1 MISDKQELNTA
12 SLPVLSDD
20 GFEDSSDSDRL
31 LQGTRAICI
40 DGKWTKPDGTEI
52 PSDKQFLV
60 LSTAEGLQHWQ
71 DGALVEEIIKKP
83 VEPLPDVAKL
93 NAKIPEDTW
102 EDGING
108 PRPPWVHQFA
118 AYLLDLSDGS
128 ILTHM
133 NQTKGTIVAVRELK
147 SRVKWERAL
156 LGRKVMPIVSLGKR
170 LVSKTYQ
177 KWGPDFIIVDWRDFG
192 SLPATTTPRQLESH
206 AEQNQLNDPVADI
219 GRPVNEPGFAEILD
233 DEIPEQDWAPP
244 GEPMQCAAEKTPQQQ
259 EDKALA
265 PAARRTTTKRGVTQ
279 IGCSK

>member
-12 SLPVLSDD
+12 NLPVLSDD
-20 GFEDSSDSDRL
+20 GFEDSSNSDRL

-60 LSTAEGLQHWQ
+60 LGTAEGLQHWQ

-93 NAKIPEDTW
+93 NAEIPEDTW

-108 PRPPWVHQFA
+108 PRPPWVHRFA

-128 ILTHM
+128 IFTHM
-133 NQTKGTIVAVRELK
+133 NHTTGAIVAVRELK
-147 SRVKWERAL
+147 SRVKWKRAL

-192 SLPATTTPRQLESH
+192 PLPATSAPRQLESH
-206 AEQNQLNDPVADI
+206 AEQNQLNDPVADV

-233 DEIPEQDWAPP
+233 DEIPEKDWAPP
-244 GEPMQCAAEKTPQQQ
+244 GEPMQRAAEKTPPQQ
-259 EDKALA
+259 EDKQA
-265 PAARRTTTKRGVTQ
+265 PAACRTTTKRGGTR
-279 IGCSK
+279 IGRRK